1 MTMDPCCICG
11 TYDGV
16 NKTGE
21 VIALQSTKYGKVCP
35 RCVTNLVAS
44 HFAIKDMVSEL
55 LSVMN
60 GLPLRVIDDNKLK
73 GVLAKYKAKY
83 QYVYGERHNGVEES
97 EE

>member
-1 MTMDPCCICG
+1 
-11 TYDGV
+11 
-16 NKTGE
+16 
-21 VIALQSTKYGKVCP
+21 
-35 RCVTNLVAS
+35 
-44 HFAIKDMVSEL
+44 MVSEL